1 MKYTEDE
8 ASFISGVLTSYLFY
22 PGVQP
27 AVQAKYSMVCQH
39 LNTGRLSEE
48 DIHNIKN
55 AFDFLLPKIHVQPEE
70 QNLMWSAYL
79 TTKSMLR

>member
-8 ASFISGVLTSYLFY
+8 ASFISGVLASYLSY

-27 AVQAKYSMVCQH
+27 AVQSKYAMVCRH
-39 LNTGRLSEE
+39 LDTGRLSRE
-48 DIHNIKN
+48 DINSIKN
-55 AFDFLLPKIHVQPEE
+55 AFDFLLPQIHVQPEE

-79 TTKSMLR
+79 ATKSMLR